1 MINGYEVQVTEF
13 YRAGVFERAGVLDL
27 CAIFTAIVYE
37 ARKIDEAD
45 ERSIRFEKECIGLV
59 RDWRKEEK
67 RQGLRELTKQPDFA
81 LNAVVLAWAKGC
93 AFDELRNVTNVSE
106 GDLVRALR
114 MALQLMRQLGRVLD
128 RDDPLRTKLGEASML
143 LDRDVVDA
151 RRQLELG

>member
-1 MINGYEVQVTEF
+1 
-13 YRAGVFERAGVLDL
+13 VFERASVLET

-45 ERSIRFEKECIGLV
+45 QHQIRFEKECSGIV

-67 RQGLRELTKQPDFA
+67 GQGLRELTKQPDFS
-81 LNAVVLAWAKGC
+81 LNAVVFAWAKGC
-93 AFDELRNVTNVSE
+93 VFDELRRHTNVSE
-106 GDLVRALR
+106 GDLVRTFR

-128 RDDPLRTKLGEASML
+128 RDDPLRGKLGEASAL